1 MSTVYASPIWLGRP
15 HCPVTVTTGAGAVVT
30 AALGSLTLTATADA
44 NGLCAMKLPRR
55 GRWSF
60 TAVLGGKKGFGTLA
74 VPGQRSLSLPL
85 YSTTLAENSWAEIAA
100 AAAAGIAARLWSP
113 GDVKELTISGTAGLL
128 TVTDLTIGAIILGFD
143 HNAALE
149 GSGRIHFQLARLGAT
164 PVALVDKRHGSF
176 SDLAGAFTMN
186 TTATSEGGW
195 QGCHMRQEILGS
207 DSSDYVIRSCALDDI
222 VRPAVR
228 RFAGEFIQR
237 KIQLNY
243 QMLNYTVITDE
254 KWLGFVVEQVLSNAL
269 KYTPQGS
276 VSIYMEPE
284 GVLCIRDTGIGI
296 APEDLPR
303 VFEKGYTGYNGRSHR
318 KASGLGLYLCREI
331 LTRLGHSVSAES
343 QVDHGTTIRID
354 LRQHKTIQE

>member
-1 MSTVYASPIWLGRP
+1 MRAYLREHWRVIAAFFAFAAVFG
-15 HCPVTVTTGAGAVVT
+15 VTFALYGLPLGAVLYP
-30 AALGSLTLTATADA
+30 AAL
-44 NGLCAMKLPRR
+44 C
-55 GRWSF
+55 
-60 TAVLGGKKGFGTLA
+60 
-74 VPGQRSLSLPL
+74 
-85 YSTTLAENSWAEIAA
+85 
-100 AAAAGIAARLWSP
+100 AAAGGIILLLSLRKSRAVCQELSLMQHHPADLPDELPAAQSPQEQAYQALLLALHADRQKLKSNMNARYHDMTEYYTVWAHQIKTPIAAIRLALQNEDTPLSRR
-113 GDVKELTISGTAGLL
+113 LTGEVGRVEQYVQMAL
-128 TVTDLTIGAIILGFD
+128 TYL
-143 HNAALE
+143 
-149 GSGRIHFQLARLGAT
+149 R
-164 PVALVDKRHGSF
+164 
-176 SDLAGAFTMN
+176 
-186 TTATSEGGW
+186 
-195 QGCHMRQEILGS
+195 LGS

-354 LRQHKTIQE
+354 LRQHKTMQE

>member
-1 MSTVYASPIWLGRP
+1 MKGFFRLYLRAQRRGMLFWGFCCLIFTVSFALYGLPLEAIVYP
-15 HCPVTVTTGAGAVVT
+15 
-30 AALGSLTLTATADA
+30 AAL
-44 NGLCAMKLPRR
+44 C
-55 GRWSF
+55 
-60 TAVLGGKKGFGTLA
+60 
-74 VPGQRSLSLPL
+74 
-85 YSTTLAENSWAEIAA
+85 
-100 AAAAGIAARLWSP
+100 AAAGGIILLLSLRKSRAVCQELSLMQHHPADLPDELPAAQSPQEQAYQALLLALHADRQKLKSDMNARYHDMTEYYTVWAHQIKTPIAAIRLALQNEDTPLSRR
-113 GDVKELTISGTAGLL
+113 LTGEVGRVEQYVQMAL
-128 TVTDLTIGAIILGFD
+128 TYL
-143 HNAALE
+143 
-149 GSGRIHFQLARLGAT
+149 R
-164 PVALVDKRHGSF
+164 
-176 SDLAGAFTMN
+176 
-186 TTATSEGGW
+186 
-195 QGCHMRQEILGS
+195 LGS

-354 LRQHKTIQE
+354 LRQHKTMQE

>member
-1 MSTVYASPIWLGRP
+1 MKGFFRLYLRAQRRGMLFLGFCCLIFTVSFALYGLPL
-15 HCPVTVTTGAGAVVT
+15 GAVLYP
-30 AALGSLTLTATADA
+30 AAL
-44 NGLCAMKLPRR
+44 C
-55 GRWSF
+55 
-60 TAVLGGKKGFGTLA
+60 
-74 VPGQRSLSLPL
+74 
-85 YSTTLAENSWAEIAA
+85 
-100 AAAAGIAARLWSP
+100 AAAGGIILLLSLRKSRAVCQELSLMQHHPADLPDELPAAQSPQEQAYQALLLALHTDRQKLKSDMNARYHDMTEYYTVWAHQIKTPIAAIRLALQNEDTPLSRR
-113 GDVKELTISGTAGLL
+113 LTGEVGRVEQYVQMAL
-128 TVTDLTIGAIILGFD
+128 TYL
-143 HNAALE
+143 
-149 GSGRIHFQLARLGAT
+149 R
-164 PVALVDKRHGSF
+164 
-176 SDLAGAFTMN
+176 
-186 TTATSEGGW
+186 
-195 QGCHMRQEILGS
+195 LGS
-207 DSSDYVIRSCALDDI
+207 DSSDYVIRSCALDDV

-243 QMLNYTVITDE
+243 QMLNCTVITDE

-303 VFEKGYTGYNGRSHR
+303 VFEKGYTGYNGRSQR

-331 LTRLGHSVSAES
+331 LARLGHSVSAES

-354 LRQHKTIQE
+354 LRQHKTMQE

>member
-1 MSTVYASPIWLGRP
+1 MKGFFRLYLRAQRRGMLFWGFCCLIFTVSFALYGLPL
-15 HCPVTVTTGAGAVVT
+15 GAVLYP
-30 AALGSLTLTATADA
+30 AAL
-44 NGLCAMKLPRR
+44 C
-55 GRWSF
+55 
-60 TAVLGGKKGFGTLA
+60 
-74 VPGQRSLSLPL
+74 
-85 YSTTLAENSWAEIAA
+85 
-100 AAAAGIAARLWSP
+100 AAAGGIILLLSLRKSRAVCQELSLMQHHPADLPDELPAAQSPQEQAYQALLLALHADRQKLKSNMNARYHDMTEYYTVWAHQIKTPIAAIRLALQNEDTPLSRR
-113 GDVKELTISGTAGLL
+113 LTGEVGRVEQYVQMAL
-128 TVTDLTIGAIILGFD
+128 TYL
-143 HNAALE
+143 
-149 GSGRIHFQLARLGAT
+149 R
-164 PVALVDKRHGSF
+164 
-176 SDLAGAFTMN
+176 
-186 TTATSEGGW
+186 
-195 QGCHMRQEILGS
+195 LGS

-276 VSIYMEPE
+276 VSIYMDPE

-296 APEDLPR
+296 APVDLPR

>member
-1 MSTVYASPIWLGRP
+1 MKGFFRLYLRAQRRGVLFLGFCCLIFTVSFALYGLPL
-15 HCPVTVTTGAGAVVT
+15 GAVLYP
-30 AALGSLTLTATADA
+30 AAL
-44 NGLCAMKLPRR
+44 C
-55 GRWSF
+55 
-60 TAVLGGKKGFGTLA
+60 
-74 VPGQRSLSLPL
+74 
-85 YSTTLAENSWAEIAA
+85 
-100 AAAAGIAARLWSP
+100 AAAGGIILLLSLRKSRAVCQELSLMQHHPADLPDELPAAQSPQEQAYQVLLLALHTDRQKLKSDMNARYHDMTEYYTVWAHQIKTPIAAMRLALQNEDTPLSRR
-113 GDVKELTISGTAGLL
+113 LTGEVGRVEQYVQMAL
-128 TVTDLTIGAIILGFD
+128 TYL
-143 HNAALE
+143 
-149 GSGRIHFQLARLGAT
+149 R
-164 PVALVDKRHGSF
+164 
-176 SDLAGAFTMN
+176 
-186 TTATSEGGW
+186 
-195 QGCHMRQEILGS
+195 LGS

-284 GVLCIRDTGIGI
+284 GVLCIRDTGIGV

>member
-1 MSTVYASPIWLGRP
+1 MKGFLRLYLRAQRRGMLFLGLCCLIFTVSFALYGLPL
-15 HCPVTVTTGAGAVVT
+15 GAVLYP
-30 AALGSLTLTATADA
+30 AAL
-44 NGLCAMKLPRR
+44 C
-55 GRWSF
+55 
-60 TAVLGGKKGFGTLA
+60 
-74 VPGQRSLSLPL
+74 
-85 YSTTLAENSWAEIAA
+85 
-100 AAAAGIAARLWSP
+100 AAAGGIMLLLSLRKSRAVCQELSLMQHHPADLPDELPAAQSPQEQAYQALLLALHADRQKLKSDMNARYHDMTEYYTVWAHQIKTPIAAMRLALQNEDTPLSRRLM
-113 GDVKELTISGTAGLL
+113 GEVGRVEQYVQMALTYL
-128 TVTDLTIGAIILGFD
+128 
-143 HNAALE
+143 
-149 GSGRIHFQLARLGAT
+149 R
-164 PVALVDKRHGSF
+164 
-176 SDLAGAFTMN
+176 
-186 TTATSEGGW
+186 
-195 QGCHMRQEILGS
+195 LGS

-237 KIQLNY
+237 RIQLNY
-243 QMLNYTVITDE
+243 QMLNCTVITDE

-331 LTRLGHSVSAES
+331 LARLGHSVSAES

-354 LRQHKTIQE
+354 LRQKKTVQE

>member
-1 MSTVYASPIWLGRP
+1 MKGFFRLYLRAQRRGMLFLGFCCLIFTVSFALYGLPL
-15 HCPVTVTTGAGAVVT
+15 GAVLYP
-30 AALGSLTLTATADA
+30 AAL
-44 NGLCAMKLPRR
+44 C
-55 GRWSF
+55 
-60 TAVLGGKKGFGTLA
+60 
-74 VPGQRSLSLPL
+74 
-85 YSTTLAENSWAEIAA
+85 
-100 AAAAGIAARLWSP
+100 AAAGGIILLLSLRKSRAVCQELSLMQHHPADLPDELPAAQSPQEQAYQALLLALHADRQKLKSDMNARYHDMTEYYTVWAHQIKTPIAAIRLALQNEDTPLSRRLT
-113 GDVKELTISGTAGLL
+113 GEVGLVELYVQMALTAL
-128 TVTDLTIGAIILGFD
+128 
-143 HNAALE
+143 
-149 GSGRIHFQLARLGAT
+149 R
-164 PVALVDKRHGSF
+164 
-176 SDLAGAFTMN
+176 
-186 TTATSEGGW
+186 
-195 QGCHMRQEILGS
+195 LGS

-354 LRQHKTIQE
+354 LRQHKTM

>member
-1 MSTVYASPIWLGRP
+1 MKGFFRLYLRAQRRGMLFLGFCCLIFTVSFALYGLPL
-15 HCPVTVTTGAGAVVT
+15 GAVLYP
-30 AALGSLTLTATADA
+30 AAL
-44 NGLCAMKLPRR
+44 C
-55 GRWSF
+55 
-60 TAVLGGKKGFGTLA
+60 
-74 VPGQRSLSLPL
+74 
-85 YSTTLAENSWAEIAA
+85 
-100 AAAAGIAARLWSP
+100 AAAGGIILLLSLRKSRAVCQELSLMQPHPADLPDELPAAQSPQEQAYQALLLALHTDRQKLKSDMNARYHDMTEYYTVWAHQIKTPIAAIRLALQNEDTPLSRR
-113 GDVKELTISGTAGLL
+113 LTGEVGRVEQYVQMAL
-128 TVTDLTIGAIILGFD
+128 TYL
-143 HNAALE
+143 
-149 GSGRIHFQLARLGAT
+149 R
-164 PVALVDKRHGSF
+164 
-176 SDLAGAFTMN
+176 
-186 TTATSEGGW
+186 
-195 QGCHMRQEILGS
+195 LGS

-269 KYTPQGS
+269 KYTPLGS

-354 LRQHKTIQE
+354 LRQHKTMQE

>member
-1 MSTVYASPIWLGRP
+1 MKGFFRLYLRAQRRGMLFWGFCCLIFTVSFALYGLPL
-15 HCPVTVTTGAGAVVT
+15 GAVLYP
-30 AALGSLTLTATADA
+30 AAL
-44 NGLCAMKLPRR
+44 C
-55 GRWSF
+55 
-60 TAVLGGKKGFGTLA
+60 
-74 VPGQRSLSLPL
+74 
-85 YSTTLAENSWAEIAA
+85 
-100 AAAAGIAARLWSP
+100 AAAGGIILLLSLRKSRAVCQELSLMQHHPADLPDELPAAQSPQEQAYQALLLALHADRQKLKSNMNARYHDMTEYYTVWAHQIKTPIAAIRLALQNEDTPLSRR
-113 GDVKELTISGTAGLL
+113 LTGEVERVEQYVQMAL
-128 TVTDLTIGAIILGFD
+128 TYL
-143 HNAALE
+143 
-149 GSGRIHFQLARLGAT
+149 R
-164 PVALVDKRHGSF
+164 
-176 SDLAGAFTMN
+176 
-186 TTATSEGGW
+186 
-195 QGCHMRQEILGS
+195 LGS

-354 LRQHKTIQE
+354 LRQHKTMQE

>member
-1 MSTVYASPIWLGRP
+1 MKGFFRLYLRAQRRGMLFLGFCCLIFTVSFALYGLPL
-15 HCPVTVTTGAGAVVT
+15 GAVLYP
-30 AALGSLTLTATADA
+30 AAL
-44 NGLCAMKLPRR
+44 C
-55 GRWSF
+55 
-60 TAVLGGKKGFGTLA
+60 
-74 VPGQRSLSLPL
+74 
-85 YSTTLAENSWAEIAA
+85 
-100 AAAAGIAARLWSP
+100 AAAGGIILLLSLRKSRAVCQELSLMQHHPADLPDELPAAQSPQEQAYQALLLALHTDRQKLKSDMNARYHDMTEYYTVWAHQIKTPIAAIRLALQNEDTPLSRR
-113 GDVKELTISGTAGLL
+113 LTGEVGRVEQYVQMAL
-128 TVTDLTIGAIILGFD
+128 TYL
-143 HNAALE
+143 
-149 GSGRIHFQLARLGAT
+149 R
-164 PVALVDKRHGSF
+164 
-176 SDLAGAFTMN
+176 
-186 TTATSEGGW
+186 
-195 QGCHMRQEILGS
+195 LGS

-237 KIQLNY
+237 KIRLNY

-284 GVLCIRDTGIGI
+284 GVLCIRDTGIGV

>member
-1 MSTVYASPIWLGRP
+1 MKGFFRLYLRAQRRGMLFWGFCCLIFTVSFALYGLPL
-15 HCPVTVTTGAGAVVT
+15 GAVLYP
-30 AALGSLTLTATADA
+30 AAL
-44 NGLCAMKLPRR
+44 C
-55 GRWSF
+55 
-60 TAVLGGKKGFGTLA
+60 
-74 VPGQRSLSLPL
+74 
-85 YSTTLAENSWAEIAA
+85 
-100 AAAAGIAARLWSP
+100 AAAGGIILLLSLRKSRAVCQELSLMQHHPADLPDELPAAQSPQEQAYQALLLALHADRQKLKSNMNARYHDMTEYYTVWAHQIKTPIAAIRLALQNEDTPLSRR
-113 GDVKELTISGTAGLL
+113 LTGEVGRVEQYVQMAL
-128 TVTDLTIGAIILGFD
+128 TYL
-143 HNAALE
+143 
-149 GSGRIHFQLARLGAT
+149 R
-164 PVALVDKRHGSF
+164 
-176 SDLAGAFTMN
+176 
-186 TTATSEGGW
+186 
-195 QGCHMRQEILGS
+195 LGS

-237 KIQLNY
+237 NIQLNY

>member
-1 MSTVYASPIWLGRP
+1 MKGFFRLYLRAQRRGMLFWGFCCLIFTVSFALYGLPL
-15 HCPVTVTTGAGAVVT
+15 GAVLYP
-30 AALGSLTLTATADA
+30 AAL
-44 NGLCAMKLPRR
+44 C
-55 GRWSF
+55 
-60 TAVLGGKKGFGTLA
+60 
-74 VPGQRSLSLPL
+74 
-85 YSTTLAENSWAEIAA
+85 
-100 AAAAGIAARLWSP
+100 AAAGGIILLLSLRKSRAVCQELSLLQHHPADLPDELPAAQSPQEQAYQALLLALHADRQKLKSNMNARYHDMTEYYTVWAHQIKTPIAAIRLALQNEDTPLSRR
-113 GDVKELTISGTAGLL
+113 LTGEVGRVEQYVQMAL
-128 TVTDLTIGAIILGFD
+128 TYL
-143 HNAALE
+143 
-149 GSGRIHFQLARLGAT
+149 R
-164 PVALVDKRHGSF
+164 
-176 SDLAGAFTMN
+176 
-186 TTATSEGGW
+186 
-195 QGCHMRQEILGS
+195 LGS

-331 LTRLGHSVSAES
+331 LTRLGHSVSAEA

>member
-1 MSTVYASPIWLGRP
+1 MKGFFRLYLRAQRRGMLFWGFCCLIFTVSFALYGLPL
-15 HCPVTVTTGAGAVVT
+15 GAVLYP
-30 AALGSLTLTATADA
+30 AAL
-44 NGLCAMKLPRR
+44 C
-55 GRWSF
+55 
-60 TAVLGGKKGFGTLA
+60 
-74 VPGQRSLSLPL
+74 
-85 YSTTLAENSWAEIAA
+85 
-100 AAAAGIAARLWSP
+100 AAAGGIILLLSLRKSRAVCQELSLMQHHPADLPDELPAAQSPQEQAYQALLLALHADRQKLKSNMNARYHDMTEYYTVWAHQIKTPIAAIRLALQNEDTPLSRR
-113 GDVKELTISGTAGLL
+113 LTGE
-128 TVTDLTIGAIILGFD
+128 V
-143 HNAALE
+143 
-149 GSGRIHFQLARLGAT
+149 GRVEQYVQLALTYLR
-164 PVALVDKRHGSF
+164 
-176 SDLAGAFTMN
+176 
-186 TTATSEGGW
+186 
-195 QGCHMRQEILGS
+195 LGS

>member
-1 MSTVYASPIWLGRP
+1 MKGFFRLYLRAQRRGMLFWGFCCLIFTVSFALYGLPL
-15 HCPVTVTTGAGAVVT
+15 GAVLYP
-30 AALGSLTLTATADA
+30 AAL
-44 NGLCAMKLPRR
+44 C
-55 GRWSF
+55 
-60 TAVLGGKKGFGTLA
+60 
-74 VPGQRSLSLPL
+74 
-85 YSTTLAENSWAEIAA
+85 
-100 AAAAGIAARLWSP
+100 AAAGGIILLLSLRKSRAVCQELSLMQHHPADLPDELPAAQSPQEQAYQALLLALHADRQKLKSNMNARYHDMTEYYTVWAHQIKTPIAAIRLALQNEDTPLSRR
-113 GDVKELTISGTAGLL
+113 LTGEVGRVEQYVQAL
-128 TVTDLTIGAIILGFD
+128 TYL
-143 HNAALE
+143 
-149 GSGRIHFQLARLGAT
+149 R
-164 PVALVDKRHGSF
+164 
-176 SDLAGAFTMN
+176 
-186 TTATSEGGW
+186 
-195 QGCHMRQEILGS
+195 LGS

-354 LRQHKTIQE
+354 LRQHKTMQE

>member
-1 MSTVYASPIWLGRP
+1 MKGFFRLYLRAQRRGMLFLGLCCLIFTVSFALYGLPL
-15 HCPVTVTTGAGAVVT
+15 GAVLYP
-30 AALGSLTLTATADA
+30 AAL
-44 NGLCAMKLPRR
+44 C
-55 GRWSF
+55 
-60 TAVLGGKKGFGTLA
+60 
-74 VPGQRSLSLPL
+74 
-85 YSTTLAENSWAEIAA
+85 
-100 AAAAGIAARLWSP
+100 AAAGGIILLLSLRKSRAVCQELSLMQHHPADLPDELPAAQSPQEQAYQALLLALHADRQKLKSDMNARYHDMTEYYTVWAHQIKTPIAAIRLALQNEDTPLSRR
-113 GDVKELTISGTAGLL
+113 LTGEVGRVEQYVQMAL
-128 TVTDLTIGAIILGFD
+128 TYL
-143 HNAALE
+143 
-149 GSGRIHFQLARLGAT
+149 R
-164 PVALVDKRHGSF
+164 
-176 SDLAGAFTMN
+176 
-186 TTATSEGGW
+186 
-195 QGCHMRQEILGS
+195 LGS

-354 LRQHKTIQE
+354 LRQHKTMQE

>member
-1 MSTVYASPIWLGRP
+1 MKGFFRLYLRAQRRGMLFLGFCCLIFTVSFALYGLPL
-15 HCPVTVTTGAGAVVT
+15 GAVLYP
-30 AALGSLTLTATADA
+30 AAL
-44 NGLCAMKLPRR
+44 C
-55 GRWSF
+55 
-60 TAVLGGKKGFGTLA
+60 
-74 VPGQRSLSLPL
+74 
-85 YSTTLAENSWAEIAA
+85 
-100 AAAAGIAARLWSP
+100 AAAGGIILLLSLRKSRAVCQELSLMQRHPADLPDELPAAQSPQEQAYQALLLALHADRQKLKSDMNARYHDMTEYYTVWAHQIKTPIAAMRLALQNEDTPLSRRLT
-113 GDVKELTISGTAGLL
+113 GELGRVEQYVQMAL
-128 TVTDLTIGAIILGFD
+128 TYL
-143 HNAALE
+143 
-149 GSGRIHFQLARLGAT
+149 R
-164 PVALVDKRHGSF
+164 
-176 SDLAGAFTMN
+176 
-186 TTATSEGGW
+186 
-195 QGCHMRQEILGS
+195 LGS
-207 DSSDYVIRSCALDDI
+207 DSSDYVIRACALDDI

-354 LRQHKTIQE
+354 LRQHKTMQE

>member
-1 MSTVYASPIWLGRP
+1 MKGFFRLYLRAQRRGMLFWGFCCLIFTVSFALYGLPL
-15 HCPVTVTTGAGAVVT
+15 GAVLYP
-30 AALGSLTLTATADA
+30 AAL
-44 NGLCAMKLPRR
+44 C
-55 GRWSF
+55 
-60 TAVLGGKKGFGTLA
+60 
-74 VPGQRSLSLPL
+74 
-85 YSTTLAENSWAEIAA
+85 
-100 AAAAGIAARLWSP
+100 AAAGGIILLLSLRKSRAVCQELSLMQHHPADLPDELPAAQSPQEQAYQALLLALHTDRQKLKSDMNARYHDMTEYYTVWAHQIKTPIAAIRLALQNEDTPLSRR
-113 GDVKELTISGTAGLL
+113 LTGEVGRVEQYVQMAL
-128 TVTDLTIGAIILGFD
+128 TYL
-143 HNAALE
+143 
-149 GSGRIHFQLARLGAT
+149 R
-164 PVALVDKRHGSF
+164 
-176 SDLAGAFTMN
+176 
-186 TTATSEGGW
+186 
-195 QGCHMRQEILGS
+195 LGS

-254 KWLGFVVEQVLSNAL
+254 KWLGFIVEQVLSNAL
-269 KYTPQGS
+269 KYTLQGS

-354 LRQHKTIQE
+354 LRQHKTMQE

>member
-1 MSTVYASPIWLGRP
+1 MKGFFRLYLRAQRRGMLFLGLCCLIFTVSFALYGLPL
-15 HCPVTVTTGAGAVVT
+15 GAVLYP
-30 AALGSLTLTATADA
+30 AAL
-44 NGLCAMKLPRR
+44 C
-55 GRWSF
+55 
-60 TAVLGGKKGFGTLA
+60 
-74 VPGQRSLSLPL
+74 
-85 YSTTLAENSWAEIAA
+85 
-100 AAAAGIAARLWSP
+100 AAAGGIILLLSLRKSRAVCQELSLMQHHPADLPDELPAAQSPQEQAYQALLLALHTDRQKLKSDMNARYHDMTEYYTVWAHQIKTPIAAIRLALQNEDTPLSRR
-113 GDVKELTISGTAGLL
+113 LTGEVGRVEQYVQMAL
-128 TVTDLTIGAIILGFD
+128 TYL
-143 HNAALE
+143 
-149 GSGRIHFQLARLGAT
+149 R
-164 PVALVDKRHGSF
+164 
-176 SDLAGAFTMN
+176 
-186 TTATSEGGW
+186 
-195 QGCHMRQEILGS
+195 LGS

-243 QMLNYTVITDE
+243 QMLNCTVITDE

-303 VFEKGYTGYNGRSHR
+303 VFEKGYTGYNGRSQR

-331 LTRLGHSVSAES
+331 LARLGHSVSAES
-343 QVDHGTTIRID
+343 QVAHGTTIRID

>member
-1 MSTVYASPIWLGRP
+1 MKGFFRLYLRTQRRGMLFLGFCCLIFTVSFALYGLPL
-15 HCPVTVTTGAGAVVT
+15 GAVLYP
-30 AALGSLTLTATADA
+30 AAL
-44 NGLCAMKLPRR
+44 C
-55 GRWSF
+55 
-60 TAVLGGKKGFGTLA
+60 
-74 VPGQRSLSLPL
+74 
-85 YSTTLAENSWAEIAA
+85 
-100 AAAAGIAARLWSP
+100 AAAGGIILLLSLRKSRAVCQELSLMQHHPADLPDELPAAQSPQEQAYQALLLALHTDRQKLKSDMNARYHDMTEYYTVWAHQIKTPIAAIRLALQNEDTPLSRR
-113 GDVKELTISGTAGLL
+113 LTGEVGRVEQYVQMAL
-128 TVTDLTIGAIILGFD
+128 TYL
-143 HNAALE
+143 
-149 GSGRIHFQLARLGAT
+149 R
-164 PVALVDKRHGSF
+164 
-176 SDLAGAFTMN
+176 
-186 TTATSEGGW
+186 
-195 QGCHMRQEILGS
+195 LGS

>member
-1 MSTVYASPIWLGRP
+1 MKGFLRLYLRAQRRGMLYLGLCCLIFTASFALYGLPL
-15 HCPVTVTTGAGAVVT
+15 GAVLYP
-30 AALGSLTLTATADA
+30 AAL
-44 NGLCAMKLPRR
+44 C
-55 GRWSF
+55 
-60 TAVLGGKKGFGTLA
+60 
-74 VPGQRSLSLPL
+74 
-85 YSTTLAENSWAEIAA
+85 
-100 AAAAGIAARLWSP
+100 AAAGGIMLLLSLRKSRAVCQELGLMQRHPADLPDELPAAQSPQEQAYQALLLALHADRQRLKSDMDARYHDITEYYTVWAHQIKTPIAAMRLALQNEDTPLSRR
-113 GDVKELTISGTAGLL
+113 LTGEVGRVEQYVQMAL
-128 TVTDLTIGAIILGFD
+128 TYL
-143 HNAALE
+143 
-149 GSGRIHFQLARLGAT
+149 R
-164 PVALVDKRHGSF
+164 
-176 SDLAGAFTMN
+176 
-186 TTATSEGGW
+186 
-195 QGCHMRQEILGS
+195 LGS

-237 KIQLNY
+237 RIQLNY
-243 QMLNYTVITDE
+243 QMLNCTVITDE

-331 LTRLGHSVSAES
+331 LARLGHSVSAES

>member
-1 MSTVYASPIWLGRP
+1 MKGFFRLYLRAQRRGMLFWGFCCLIFTVSFALYGLPL
-15 HCPVTVTTGAGAVVT
+15 GAVLYP
-30 AALGSLTLTATADA
+30 AAL
-44 NGLCAMKLPRR
+44 C
-55 GRWSF
+55 
-60 TAVLGGKKGFGTLA
+60 
-74 VPGQRSLSLPL
+74 
-85 YSTTLAENSWAEIAA
+85 
-100 AAAAGIAARLWSP
+100 AAAGGIILLLSLRKSRAVCQELSLMQHHPADLPDELPAAQSPQEQAYQALLLALHADRQKLKSNMNARYHDMTEYYTVWAHQIKTPIAAIRLALQNEDTPLSRR
-113 GDVKELTISGTAGLL
+113 LTGEVGRVEQYVQMAL
-128 TVTDLTIGAIILGFD
+128 TYL
-143 HNAALE
+143 
-149 GSGRIHFQLARLGAT
+149 R
-164 PVALVDKRHGSF
+164 
-176 SDLAGAFTMN
+176 
-186 TTATSEGGW
+186 
-195 QGCHMRQEILGS
+195 LGS

-354 LRQHKTIQE
+354 LRQHKTIQ

>member
-1 MSTVYASPIWLGRP
+1 MKGFLRLYLRAQRRGMLFWGFCCLIFTVSFSLYGLPL
-15 HCPVTVTTGAGAVVT
+15 GAVLYP
-30 AALGSLTLTATADA
+30 AAL
-44 NGLCAMKLPRR
+44 C
-55 GRWSF
+55 
-60 TAVLGGKKGFGTLA
+60 
-74 VPGQRSLSLPL
+74 
-85 YSTTLAENSWAEIAA
+85 
-100 AAAAGIAARLWSP
+100 AAAGGIILLLSLRKARAVCQELSLMQRHPADLPDELPAAQSPQEQAYQALLLALHADRQKLKSDMNARYHDMTEYYTVWAHQIKTPIAAMRLALQNEDTPLSRR
-113 GDVKELTISGTAGLL
+113 LTGEVGRVEQYVQMAL
-128 TVTDLTIGAIILGFD
+128 TYL
-143 HNAALE
+143 
-149 GSGRIHFQLARLGAT
+149 R
-164 PVALVDKRHGSF
+164 
-176 SDLAGAFTMN
+176 
-186 TTATSEGGW
+186 
-195 QGCHMRQEILGS
+195 LGS
-207 DSSDYVIRSCALDDI
+207 DSSDYVIRACALDDI

-354 LRQHKTIQE
+354 LRQHKTMQE

>member
-1 MSTVYASPIWLGRP
+1 MKGFFRLYLRAQRRGMLFWGFCCLIFTVSFALYGLPL
-15 HCPVTVTTGAGAVVT
+15 GAVLYP
-30 AALGSLTLTATADA
+30 AAL
-44 NGLCAMKLPRR
+44 C
-55 GRWSF
+55 
-60 TAVLGGKKGFGTLA
+60 
-74 VPGQRSLSLPL
+74 
-85 YSTTLAENSWAEIAA
+85 
-100 AAAAGIAARLWSP
+100 AAAGGIILLLSLRKSRAVCQELSLMQHHPADLPDELPAAQSPQEQAYQALLLALHADRQKLKSDMNARYHDMTEYYTVWAHQIKTPIAAMRLALQNEDTPLSRR
-113 GDVKELTISGTAGLL
+113 LTGEVGRVEQYVQMAL
-128 TVTDLTIGAIILGFD
+128 TYL
-143 HNAALE
+143 
-149 GSGRIHFQLARLGAT
+149 R
-164 PVALVDKRHGSF
+164 
-176 SDLAGAFTMN
+176 
-186 TTATSEGGW
+186 
-195 QGCHMRQEILGS
+195 LGS
-207 DSSDYVIRSCALDDI
+207 DSSDYVIRSCALDNI

-243 QMLNYTVITDE
+243 QMLSYTVITDE

-284 GVLCIRDTGIGI
+284 GVLCIRDTGIGV

-331 LTRLGHSVSAES
+331 LARLGHSVSAES

-354 LRQHKTIQE
+354 LRQKKTVQE

>member
-1 MSTVYASPIWLGRP
+1 MKGFFRLYLRAQRRGMLFLGFCCLIFTVSFALYGLPL
-15 HCPVTVTTGAGAVVT
+15 GAVLYP
-30 AALGSLTLTATADA
+30 AAL
-44 NGLCAMKLPRR
+44 C
-55 GRWSF
+55 
-60 TAVLGGKKGFGTLA
+60 
-74 VPGQRSLSLPL
+74 
-85 YSTTLAENSWAEIAA
+85 
-100 AAAAGIAARLWSP
+100 AAAGGIILLLSLRKSRAVCQELSLMQHHPADLPDELPAAQSPQEQAYQALLLALHTDRQKLKSDMNARYHDMTEYYTVWAHQIKTPIAAIRLALQNEDTRLSRR
-113 GDVKELTISGTAGLL
+113 LTGEVGRVEQYVQMAL
-128 TVTDLTIGAIILGFD
+128 TYL
-143 HNAALE
+143 
-149 GSGRIHFQLARLGAT
+149 R
-164 PVALVDKRHGSF
+164 
-176 SDLAGAFTMN
+176 
-186 TTATSEGGW
+186 
-195 QGCHMRQEILGS
+195 LGS

-222 VRPAVR
+222 VRLAVR

-284 GVLCIRDTGIGI
+284 GVLCIRDTGIGV

-331 LTRLGHSVSAES
+331 LTRLGHSVNAES

>member
-1 MSTVYASPIWLGRP
+1 MKGFFRLYLRAQRRGMLFWGFCCLIFTVSFALYGLPL
-15 HCPVTVTTGAGAVVT
+15 GAVLYP
-30 AALGSLTLTATADA
+30 AAL
-44 NGLCAMKLPRR
+44 C
-55 GRWSF
+55 
-60 TAVLGGKKGFGTLA
+60 
-74 VPGQRSLSLPL
+74 
-85 YSTTLAENSWAEIAA
+85 
-100 AAAAGIAARLWSP
+100 AAAGGIILLLSLRKSRAVCQELSLMQHHPADLPDELPAAQSPQEQAYQALLLALHADRQKLKSNMNARYHDMTEYYTVWAHQIKTPIAAIRLALQNEDTPLSRR
-113 GDVKELTISGTAGLL
+113 LTGEVGRVEQYVQMAL
-128 TVTDLTIGAIILGFD
+128 TYL
-143 HNAALE
+143 
-149 GSGRIHFQLARLGAT
+149 R
-164 PVALVDKRHGSF
+164 
-176 SDLAGAFTMN
+176 
-186 TTATSEGGW
+186 
-195 QGCHMRQEILGS
+195 LGS

-254 KWLGFVVEQVLSNAL
+254 KWLGFIVEQVLSNAL
-269 KYTPQGS
+269 KYTLQGS

-284 GVLCIRDTGIGI
+284 GVLCIRDTGICI

-354 LRQHKTIQE
+354 LRQHKTIQ

>member
-1 MSTVYASPIWLGRP
+1 MKGFFRLYLRAQRRGMLFLGFCCLIFAVSFALYGLP
-15 HCPVTVTTGAGAVVT
+15 LGAVLYP
-30 AALGSLTLTATADA
+30 AAL
-44 NGLCAMKLPRR
+44 C
-55 GRWSF
+55 
-60 TAVLGGKKGFGTLA
+60 
-74 VPGQRSLSLPL
+74 
-85 YSTTLAENSWAEIAA
+85 
-100 AAAAGIAARLWSP
+100 AAAGGIILLLSLRKSRAVCQELSLMQHHPADLPDELPAAQSPQEQAYQALLLALHADRQKLKSDMNARYHDMTEYYTVWAHQIKTPIAAMRLALQNEDTPLSRRLM
-113 GDVKELTISGTAGLL
+113 GEVGRVEQYVQMALTYL
-128 TVTDLTIGAIILGFD
+128 
-143 HNAALE
+143 
-149 GSGRIHFQLARLGAT
+149 R
-164 PVALVDKRHGSF
+164 
-176 SDLAGAFTMN
+176 
-186 TTATSEGGW
+186 
-195 QGCHMRQEILGS
+195 LGS
-207 DSSDYVIRSCALDDI
+207 DSSDYVIRSCALDNI

-284 GVLCIRDTGIGI
+284 GVLCIRDTGIGV

-303 VFEKGYTGYNGRSHR
+303 VFEKGYTGYNGRSRR

-331 LTRLGHSVSAES
+331 LTRLGHSISAKS

>member
-1 MSTVYASPIWLGRP
+1 MKGFFRLYLRAQRRGMLFLGFCCLIFAVSFALYGLP
-15 HCPVTVTTGAGAVVT
+15 LGAVLYP
-30 AALGSLTLTATADA
+30 AAL
-44 NGLCAMKLPRR
+44 CAAASGIIL
-55 GRWSF
+55 
-60 TAVLGGKKGFGTLA
+60 L
-74 VPGQRSLSLPL
+74 LSLRKSRAVCQELSLMQHHPADL
-85 YSTTLAENSWAEIAA
+85 PDELPAAQSPQEQAYQALLLALHADRQKLKSDMNARYHDMTEYYTVWAHQIKTPIAA
-100 AAAAGIAARLWSP
+100 MRLALQNEDTPLSRR
-113 GDVKELTISGTAGLL
+113 LTGEVGRVEQYVQMAL
-128 TVTDLTIGAIILGFD
+128 TYL
-143 HNAALE
+143 
-149 GSGRIHFQLARLGAT
+149 R
-164 PVALVDKRHGSF
+164 
-176 SDLAGAFTMN
+176 
-186 TTATSEGGW
+186 
-195 QGCHMRQEILGS
+195 LGS
-207 DSSDYVIRSCALDDI
+207 DSSDYVIRSCALDNI

-276 VSIYMEPE
+276 VSIYMEPD
-284 GVLCIRDTGIGI
+284 GVLCIRDTGIGV

>member
-1 MSTVYASPIWLGRP
+1 MKGFFRLYLRAQRRGMLFLGFCCLIFTVSFALYGLPL
-15 HCPVTVTTGAGAVVT
+15 GAVLYP
-30 AALGSLTLTATADA
+30 AAL
-44 NGLCAMKLPRR
+44 C
-55 GRWSF
+55 
-60 TAVLGGKKGFGTLA
+60 
-74 VPGQRSLSLPL
+74 
-85 YSTTLAENSWAEIAA
+85 
-100 AAAAGIAARLWSP
+100 AAAGGIILLLSLRKSRAVCQELSLMQHHPADLPDELPAAQSPQEQAYQALLLALHADRQKLKSDMNARYHDMTEYYTVWAHQIKTPIAAMRLALQNEDTPLSRR
-113 GDVKELTISGTAGLL
+113 LTGEVGRVEQYVQMAL
-128 TVTDLTIGAIILGFD
+128 TYL
-143 HNAALE
+143 
-149 GSGRIHFQLARLGAT
+149 R
-164 PVALVDKRHGSF
+164 
-176 SDLAGAFTMN
+176 
-186 TTATSEGGW
+186 
-195 QGCHMRQEILGS
+195 LGS
-207 DSSDYVIRSCALDDI
+207 DSSDYVIRSCALDNI

-284 GVLCIRDTGIGI
+284 GVLCIRDTGIGV

-331 LTRLGHSVSAES
+331 LTRLGHSISAES

>member
-1 MSTVYASPIWLGRP
+1 MKGFFRLYLRAQRRGMLFLGFCCLIFTVSFALYGLPL
-15 HCPVTVTTGAGAVVT
+15 GAVLYP
-30 AALGSLTLTATADA
+30 AAL
-44 NGLCAMKLPRR
+44 C
-55 GRWSF
+55 
-60 TAVLGGKKGFGTLA
+60 
-74 VPGQRSLSLPL
+74 
-85 YSTTLAENSWAEIAA
+85 
-100 AAAAGIAARLWSP
+100 AAAGGIILLLSLRKSRAVCQELSLMQHHPADLPDELPAAQSPQEQAYQALLLALHTDRQKLKSDMNARYHDMTEYYTVWAHQIKTPIAAIRLALQNEDTPLSRR
-113 GDVKELTISGTAGLL
+113 LTGEVGRVEQYVQMAL
-128 TVTDLTIGAIILGFD
+128 TYL
-143 HNAALE
+143 
-149 GSGRIHFQLARLGAT
+149 R
-164 PVALVDKRHGSF
+164 
-176 SDLAGAFTMN
+176 
-186 TTATSEGGW
+186 
-195 QGCHMRQEILGS
+195 LGS

-296 APEDLPR
+296 APDDLPR
-303 VFEKGYTGYNGRSHR
+303 VFEKGYTGYNGRSHG

-331 LTRLGHSVSAES
+331 LTRLGHSDSAES

-354 LRQHKTIQE
+354 LRQHKTMQE

>member
-1 MSTVYASPIWLGRP
+1 MKGFFRLYLRAQRRGMLFLGFCCLIFTVSFALYGLPL
-15 HCPVTVTTGAGAVVT
+15 GAVLYP
-30 AALGSLTLTATADA
+30 AAL
-44 NGLCAMKLPRR
+44 C
-55 GRWSF
+55 
-60 TAVLGGKKGFGTLA
+60 
-74 VPGQRSLSLPL
+74 
-85 YSTTLAENSWAEIAA
+85 
-100 AAAAGIAARLWSP
+100 AAAGGIILLLSLRKSRAVCQELSLMQHHPADLPDELPAAQSPQEQAYQALLLALHADRQKLKSNMNARYHDMTEYYTVWAHQIKTPIAAIRLALQNEDTPLSRR
-113 GDVKELTISGTAGLL
+113 LTGEVGHVEQYVQMAL
-128 TVTDLTIGAIILGFD
+128 TYL
-143 HNAALE
+143 
-149 GSGRIHFQLARLGAT
+149 R
-164 PVALVDKRHGSF
+164 
-176 SDLAGAFTMN
+176 
-186 TTATSEGGW
+186 
-195 QGCHMRQEILGS
+195 LGS

-354 LRQHKTIQE
+354 LRQHKTMQE

>member
-1 MSTVYASPIWLGRP
+1 MKGFFRLYLRAQRRGMLFLGFCCLIFTVSFALYGLPL
-15 HCPVTVTTGAGAVVT
+15 GAVLYP
-30 AALGSLTLTATADA
+30 AAL
-44 NGLCAMKLPRR
+44 C
-55 GRWSF
+55 
-60 TAVLGGKKGFGTLA
+60 
-74 VPGQRSLSLPL
+74 
-85 YSTTLAENSWAEIAA
+85 
-100 AAAAGIAARLWSP
+100 AAAGGIILLLSLRKSRAVCQELSLMQHHPADLPDELPAAQSPQEQAYQALLLALHTDRQKLKSDMNARYHDMTEYYTVWAHQIKTPIAAIRLALQNEDTPLSRR
-113 GDVKELTISGTAGLL
+113 LTGEVGRVEQYVQMAL
-128 TVTDLTIGAIILGFD
+128 TYL
-143 HNAALE
+143 
-149 GSGRIHFQLARLGAT
+149 R
-164 PVALVDKRHGSF
+164 
-176 SDLAGAFTMN
+176 
-186 TTATSEGGW
+186 
-195 QGCHMRQEILGS
+195 LGS

-276 VSIYMEPE
+276 VSIYMETE

-354 LRQHKTIQE
+354 LRQHKTMQE

>member
-1 MSTVYASPIWLGRP
+1 MKGFFRLYLRAQRRGMLFLGFCCLIFTVSFALYGLPL
-15 HCPVTVTTGAGAVVT
+15 GAVLYP
-30 AALGSLTLTATADA
+30 AAL
-44 NGLCAMKLPRR
+44 C
-55 GRWSF
+55 
-60 TAVLGGKKGFGTLA
+60 
-74 VPGQRSLSLPL
+74 
-85 YSTTLAENSWAEIAA
+85 
-100 AAAAGIAARLWSP
+100 AAAGGIILLLSLRKSRAVCQELSLMQHHPADLPDELPAAQSPQEQAYQALLLALHADRQKLKSDMNARYHDMTEYYTVWAHQIKTPIAAMRLALQNEDTPLSRR
-113 GDVKELTISGTAGLL
+113 LTGEVGRVEQYVQMAL
-128 TVTDLTIGAIILGFD
+128 TYL
-143 HNAALE
+143 
-149 GSGRIHFQLARLGAT
+149 R
-164 PVALVDKRHGSF
+164 
-176 SDLAGAFTMN
+176 
-186 TTATSEGGW
+186 
-195 QGCHMRQEILGS
+195 LGS

-354 LRQHKTIQE
+354 LRQHKTMQE

>member
-1 MSTVYASPIWLGRP
+1 MKGFFRLYLRAQRRGMLFWGFCCLIFTVSFALYGLPL
-15 HCPVTVTTGAGAVVT
+15 GAVLYP
-30 AALGSLTLTATADA
+30 AAL
-44 NGLCAMKLPRR
+44 C
-55 GRWSF
+55 
-60 TAVLGGKKGFGTLA
+60 
-74 VPGQRSLSLPL
+74 
-85 YSTTLAENSWAEIAA
+85 
-100 AAAAGIAARLWSP
+100 AAAGGIILLLSLRKSRAVCQELSLMQHHPADLPDELPAAQSPQEQAYQALLLALHADRQKLKSNMNARYHDMTEYYTVWAHQIKTPIAAIRLALQNEDTPLSRR
-113 GDVKELTISGTAGLL
+113 LTGEVGRVEQYVQMAL
-128 TVTDLTIGAIILGFD
+128 TYL
-143 HNAALE
+143 
-149 GSGRIHFQLARLGAT
+149 R
-164 PVALVDKRHGSF
+164 
-176 SDLAGAFTMN
+176 
-186 TTATSEGGW
+186 
-195 QGCHMRQEILGS
+195 LGS

-276 VSIYMEPE
+276 VSIYMESE

-354 LRQHKTIQE
+354 LRQHKTMQE

>member
-1 MSTVYASPIWLGRP
+1 MKGFFRLYLRAQRRGMLFLGFCCLIFTVSFALYGLPL
-15 HCPVTVTTGAGAVVT
+15 GAVLYP
-30 AALGSLTLTATADA
+30 AAL
-44 NGLCAMKLPRR
+44 C
-55 GRWSF
+55 
-60 TAVLGGKKGFGTLA
+60 
-74 VPGQRSLSLPL
+74 
-85 YSTTLAENSWAEIAA
+85 
-100 AAAAGIAARLWSP
+100 AAAGGIILLLSLRKSRAVCQELSLMQPHPADLPDELPAAQSPQEQAYQALLLALHADRQKLKSDMNARYHDMTEYYTVWAHQIKTPIAAIRLALQNEDTPLSRR
-113 GDVKELTISGTAGLL
+113 LTGEVGRVEQYVQMAL
-128 TVTDLTIGAIILGFD
+128 TYL
-143 HNAALE
+143 
-149 GSGRIHFQLARLGAT
+149 R
-164 PVALVDKRHGSF
+164 
-176 SDLAGAFTMN
+176 
-186 TTATSEGGW
+186 
-195 QGCHMRQEILGS
+195 LGS

-354 LRQHKTIQE
+354 LRQHKTMQE

>member
-1 MSTVYASPIWLGRP
+1 MKGFLRLYLRAQRRGMLFLGLCCLIFTVSFALYGLPL
-15 HCPVTVTTGAGAVVT
+15 GAVLYP
-30 AALGSLTLTATADA
+30 AAL
-44 NGLCAMKLPRR
+44 C
-55 GRWSF
+55 
-60 TAVLGGKKGFGTLA
+60 
-74 VPGQRSLSLPL
+74 
-85 YSTTLAENSWAEIAA
+85 
-100 AAAAGIAARLWSP
+100 AAAGGIILLLSLRKSRAVCQELSLMQHHPADLPDELPAAQSPQEQAYQALLLALHTDRQKLKSDMNARYHDMTEYYTVWAHQIKTPIAAIRLALQNEDTPLSRR
-113 GDVKELTISGTAGLL
+113 LTGEVGRVEQYVQMAL
-128 TVTDLTIGAIILGFD
+128 TYL
-143 HNAALE
+143 
-149 GSGRIHFQLARLGAT
+149 R
-164 PVALVDKRHGSF
+164 
-176 SDLAGAFTMN
+176 
-186 TTATSEGGW
+186 
-195 QGCHMRQEILGS
+195 LGS

-269 KYTPQGS
+269 KYPPQGS

-354 LRQHKTIQE
+354 LRQHKTMQE

>member
-1 MSTVYASPIWLGRP
+1 MKGFLRLYLRAQRQGMLFLGFCCLIFTVSFALYGLPLGAILYP
-15 HCPVTVTTGAGAVVT
+15 
-30 AALGSLTLTATADA
+30 AAL
-44 NGLCAMKLPRR
+44 C
-55 GRWSF
+55 
-60 TAVLGGKKGFGTLA
+60 
-74 VPGQRSLSLPL
+74 
-85 YSTTLAENSWAEIAA
+85 
-100 AAAAGIAARLWSP
+100 AAAGGIILLLSLRKARAVCQELSLMQRHPADLPDELPAAQSPQEQAYQALLLALHTDRQRLKSDMDARYHDMTEYYTVWAHQIKTPIAAMRLALQNEDTPLSRR
-113 GDVKELTISGTAGLL
+113 LTGEVGRVEQYVQMAL
-128 TVTDLTIGAIILGFD
+128 TYL
-143 HNAALE
+143 
-149 GSGRIHFQLARLGAT
+149 R
-164 PVALVDKRHGSF
+164 
-176 SDLAGAFTMN
+176 
-186 TTATSEGGW
+186 
-195 QGCHMRQEILGS
+195 LGS

-276 VSIYMEPE
+276 VSIYMESE

-354 LRQHKTIQE
+354 LRQHKTMQE

>member
-1 MSTVYASPIWLGRP
+1 MKGFFRLYLRAQRRGMLFLGFCCLIFTVSFALYGLPL
-15 HCPVTVTTGAGAVVT
+15 GAVLYP
-30 AALGSLTLTATADA
+30 AAL
-44 NGLCAMKLPRR
+44 C
-55 GRWSF
+55 
-60 TAVLGGKKGFGTLA
+60 
-74 VPGQRSLSLPL
+74 
-85 YSTTLAENSWAEIAA
+85 
-100 AAAAGIAARLWSP
+100 AAAGGIILLLSLRKSRAVCQELSLMQHHPADLPDELPAAQSPQEQAYQALLLALHADRQKLKSDMNARYHDMTEYYTVWAHQIKTPIAAIRLALQNEDTPLSRR
-113 GDVKELTISGTAGLL
+113 LTGEVGRVEQYVQMAL
-128 TVTDLTIGAIILGFD
+128 TYL
-143 HNAALE
+143 
-149 GSGRIHFQLARLGAT
+149 R
-164 PVALVDKRHGSF
+164 
-176 SDLAGAFTMN
+176 
-186 TTATSEGGW
+186 
-195 QGCHMRQEILGS
+195 LGS
-207 DSSDYVIRSCALDDI
+207 DSSDYVIRSCALDNI

-343 QVDHGTTIRID
+343 QLDHGTTIRID